1 MKLIEQFADH
11 VIASGTYEPLDR
23 NFKKNVGKI
32 YQDKIGYDASFQDA
46 EVVDGPHKI

>member
-23 NFKKNVGKI
+23 FYVLNI
-32 YQDKIGYDASFQDA
+32 
-46 EVVDGPHKI
+46 VDGPHKL